1 MDGVLDSS
9 EQDIKDDYPYAAL
22 KANCRTDE
30 DNKQTCCIGAGRPS
44 ELDNQLSLEI
54 KELLVDIQGLIAK
67 PSKKG
72 HRA

>member
-1 MDGVLDSS
+1 MEGVLDSS
-9 EQDIKDDYPYAAL
+9 EPDVKENHQYAAL
-22 KANCRTDE
+22 KTNCRTDE

-54 KELLVDIQGLIAK
+54 KELLLDIQGLISK